1 MKPNIDSLNFCD
13 AVTAASF
20 AVQKLV
26 EHSME
31 VNNPIYHRHI
41 WSVTR
46 PLSNMPDCI
55 TRKMLSANPVT
66 YYPRLF
72 CLSDFTNADNW
83 YDPQAQFL

>member
-1 MKPNIDSLNFCD
+1 MLNIDSLNFCD

-26 EHSME
+26 DHSTE
-31 VNNPIYHRHI
+31 ANNSIYHRHI
-41 WSVTR
+41 WSVAH

-55 TRKMLSANPVT
+55 TRKMLPANTVI

-72 CLSDFTNADNW
+72 HFPDFTNADDW
-83 YDPQAQFL
+83 YDPQAQFW